1 MTKAACAFLFLAL
14 AACSS
19 SQKEARDPAAEGA
32 PPRETSAPIGA
43 LAPGEPAT
51 RVPVEADDI
60 VVGSPTAD
68 VTLVAFLDFECPF
81 CIQSFSSLVS
91 LRDSYPESQLR
102 IVLKQ
107 HPLPSHEA
115 AIPAAVAA
123 QAVSVGAG
131 GEAGFQFTRELF
143 ERRDLSFGALAD
155 AAERAGVDSEK
166 YSELVDSEE
175 TVQRVVSDLKLA
187 AHLGVRGT
195 PAFFVNGRMLTG
207 LTELETFRRVID
219 EELAQMQALRARS
232 TFERAYAER
241 VDRNLRSSLVEGLLA
256 ADPET
261 YRVPVD
267 GSPIDGPKNAL
278 VTLVVFSDFECP
290 YCQRAE
296 DTVRSLRTRYGNDL
310 RVVFKHAPLPF
321 HRHARPAARLS
332 ILAQAK
338 KGDTG
343 FYDAATRLFG
353 ARAGLGP
360 SVFLQV
366 GSALGLSESEV
377 EQATLG
383 ELPFVEAQ
391 LTRDADLVEDLEV
404 RGTPHF
410 FINGRRLVG
419 AQPIETFEAL
429 IDHELSHAKSER
441 KRAGDVEDIYE
452 LLQKDAVT
460 PGLPEALEI
469 SIPTADRPQ
478 RGPKTAQAVI
488 HVWSDYQCPFCRKA
502 EEMLKSFEAQHGEN
516 FVVVWHDLPLEFH
529 KRALPAARAGREAFR
544 QKGNAGF
551 WAMHRLLFGLDV
563 SMALVEDAEIEAHAQ
578 ELKLN
583 ERGLKEA
590 LGGARDTTIDADRDL
605 AKRLGIE
612 GTPAFFVTRAEGTSG
627 YLIKGVPSPRRLE
640 RILDLTLGREKP

>member
-1 MTKAACAFLFLAL
+1 MTKAAYAFLFLAL

-19 SQKEARDPAAEGA
+19 SQKEAQGPADAASPAEK
-32 PPRETSAPIGA
+32 SAPIGA

-81 CIQSFSSLVS
+81 CIQSFSSLTA
-91 LRDSYPESQLR
+91 LRDAYPESQLR

-131 GEAGFQFTRELF
+131 GEAGFEFSRELF

-155 AAERAGVDSEK
+155 AAERAGVDREK
-166 YSELVDSEE
+166 YSELVESEE
-175 TVQRVVSDLKLA
+175 TVQRVIADLKLA
-187 AHLGVRGT
+187 AELGVRGT

-207 LTELETFRRVID
+207 LTELETFQRVID
-219 EELAQMQALRARS
+219 EERSQMRALVPKSSFARV
-232 TFERAYAER
+232 YAER
-241 VDRNLRSSLVEGLLA
+241 VDKNLRTSLVEGLLA
-256 ADPET
+256 ADPLT

-267 GSPIDGPKNAL
+267 GSPIDGPKDAL

-296 DTVRSLRTRYGNDL
+296 NTVRALRKRYGNDL

-321 HRHARPAARLS
+321 HRNARPAARLAV
-332 ILAQAK
+332 LAQAK
-338 KGDTG
+338 KGDAA
-343 FYDAATRLFG
+343 FYDAATRLF
-353 ARAGLGP
+353 AQRAELGP
-360 SVFLQV
+360 SAFLQI
-366 GSALGLSESEV
+366 GASLGLTEAEI

-410 FINGRRLVG
+410 FINGHRLVG
-419 AQPIETFEAL
+419 AQPLETFEAL
-429 IDHELSHAKSER
+429 IDYELSHAKSELA
-441 KRAGDVEDIYE
+441 RAGDAQDIYE
-452 LLQKDAVT
+452 FLQKDGVS
-460 PGLPEALEI
+460 PGLPEPILV
-469 SIPTADRPQ
+469 SVPTTDRPK
-478 RGPKTAQAVI
+478 RGPKTAKAEI
-488 HVWSDYQCPFCRKA
+488 HVFSDYQCPFCRKA
-502 EEMLKSFEAQHGEN
+502 EQMLKSFEAEHGED

-544 QKGNAGF
+544 QKGDAGF

-563 SMALVEDAEIEAHAQ
+563 SVALIEDAEIEAHAKQ
-578 ELKLN
+578 LKLN

-590 LGGARDTTIDADRDL
+590 LSGALDATIEADREL
-605 AKRLGIE
+605 AQKLGIE
-612 GTPAFFVTRAEGTSG
+612 GTPAFFVTRPAGTSG
-627 YLIKGVPSPRRLE
+627 YLIKGLPSQRRLE
-640 RILDLTLGREKP
+640 RILALTLGEQP

>member
-1 MTKAACAFLFLAL
+1 MTKAACAILFLAL

-19 SQKEARDPAAEGA
+19 SQKEAQSPAAEA
-32 PPRETSAPIGA
+32 ASQTKTSTPIGA

-51 RVPVEADDI
+51 SVPVEADDI

-81 CIQSFSSLVS
+81 CIQSFSSLTA
-91 LRDSYPESQLR
+91 LRDAYPESQLR

-131 GEAGFQFTRELF
+131 GEAGFEFTRELF

-155 AAERAGVDSEK
+155 AAERAGIDQEK
-166 YSELVDSEE
+166 YAELVESEE
-175 TVQRVVSDLKLA
+175 TVQRVIADLKLA
-187 AHLGVRGT
+187 SQLGVRGT

-207 LTELETFRRVID
+207 LTEVETFRRVID
-219 EELAQMQALRARS
+219 EETAQMRALVPKNS
-232 TFERAYAER
+232 FERVYAER
-241 VDRNLRSSLVEGLLA
+241 VSKNLRSSLVEGLLA

-267 GSPIDGPKNAL
+267 GSPIDGPKDAL

-290 YCQRAE
+290 YCERAE
-296 DTVRSLRTRYGNDL
+296 NTVRALRKRYGSDL

-321 HRHARPAARLS
+321 HRNARPAARLS

-338 KGDTG
+338 KGDSA
-343 FYDAATRLFG
+343 FYDAATRLF
-353 ARAGLGP
+353 ARRAELGP
-360 SVFLQV
+360 SSFLQI
-366 GSALGLSESEV
+366 GAALGLTEAEI

-419 AQPIETFEAL
+419 AQPLETFEAL
-429 IDHELSHAKSER
+429 IDYELSHAKSER
-441 KRAGDVEDIYE
+441 ARAGDTQDIYE
-452 LLQKDAVT
+452 FLQKDGVT
-460 PGLPEALEI
+460 PGLPERIDA
-469 SIPTADRPQ
+469 SVPTAERPQ
-478 RGPKTAQAVI
+478 RGPKTARAVI

-502 EEMLKSFEAQHGEN
+502 EQMLKSFEEQRGED
-516 FVVVWHDLPLEFH
+516 FIVVWHDLPLEFH

-563 SMALVEDAEIEAHAQ
+563 SVALIEDAEIEAHAK

-590 LGGARDTTIDADRDL
+590 LGGARDATIDADREL
-605 AKRLGIE
+605 AIKLGIE

-627 YLIKGVPSPRRLE
+627 YLIKGVPSQRRLE
-640 RILDLTLGREKP
+640 RLLELTIDGE